1 MTSTSRSPRFATLV
15 FGALF
20 IYLVAVLFHLPNL
33 FYMTSALVV
42 APGIS
47 VLLAK
52 LGLRQVIAERR
63 LPSRL
68 WPDERVEVELRLE
81 NTSLFPKCLLRV
93 DEELPPGLEGDPRD
107 PPGAVVPI
115 LWGDPAVHRYPITAR
130 RRGRYMLPPVMT
142 TALDTFA
149 LYHAKSQQGAGNE
162 VVVYPRRVP
171 LHAHGLHGP
180 SFDGVIRRRRPIASG
195 TDFRG
200 TREYLPGDD
209 LRRVHW
215 RSTARRNK
223 PIVLEFEEPATL
235 DMVLVLDLDPG
246 PVYGAPG
253 DDTFETG
260 VTLAASLIEHELE
273 HGNAVSL
280 VMDRDDAGELRLTRE
295 RHDLLRFFER
305 LALAAPK
312 AGTDFA
318 ALVRQVATSAPSQ
331 AVLLLLSGR
340 LDERFLDE
348 LRRIAQDR
356 PVSYAWL
363 DPASYPEGGVA
374 VDPTSFLERAKVSGA
389 SCFRIRREAIGEGV
403 VRPV

>member
-33 FYMTSALVV
+33 FYMTAALVV

-47 VLLAK
+47 VMLAK
-52 LGLRQVIAERR
+52 LGLRQVVAERR

-81 NTSLFPKCLLRV
+81 NTSLIPKCLLRV

-130 RRGRYMLPPVMT
+130 KRGRYELPGVVT

-149 LYHAKSQQGAGNE
+149 LYHAKSQQGPSNE

-171 LHAHGLHGP
+171 LQAHGLHGP
-180 SFDGVIRRRRPIASG
+180 SFDGVVKRRRPVASG

-223 PIVLEFEEPATL
+223 PIVLEFDEPATL
-235 DMVLVLDLDPG
+235 DMVMVLDRDPG
-246 PVYGAPG
+246 PIYGVPG

-260 VTLAASLIEHELE
+260 VTLAASLVEHELD
-273 HGNAVSL
+273 HGNAVAL
-280 VMDRDDAGELRLTRE
+280 ILDQADAGEIRLTRE

-305 LALAAPK
+305 LALTEPDPETDFPDLSRRVASAAP
-312 AGTDFA
+312 A
-318 ALVRQVATSAPSQ
+318 Q
-331 AVLLLLSGR
+331 AILLLISGR
-340 LDERFLDE
+340 LDERFLE
-348 LRRIAQDR
+348 VLRRIAQDR

-363 DPASYPEGGVA
+363 DPAGYPEGGEA
-374 VDPTSFLERAKVSGA
+374 IDPTSFLERAKMAGA
-389 SCFRIRREAIGEGV
+389 SCFRIRREAISAGV
-403 VRPV
+403 ARAV

>member
-1 MTSTSRSPRFATLV
+1 MTSTSRSPRFATLL

-33 FYMTSALVV
+33 FYMTAALVV

-52 LGLRQVIAERR
+52 LGLRQVVAERR

-81 NTSLFPKCLLRV
+81 NRSLIPKCLLRV
-93 DEELPPGLEGDPRD
+93 DEELPAGLEGDPRE

-130 RRGRYMLPPVMT
+130 RRGRYLLPGVVT

-149 LYHAKSQQGAGNE
+149 LYHAKSSQGAGNE

-171 LHAHGLHGP
+171 LQNHGLHGP
-180 SFDGVIRRRRPIASG
+180 SFDGVVKRRRPVASG
-195 TDFRG
+195 SDFRG

-215 RSTARRNK
+215 KSTARRGK
-223 PIVLEFEEPATL
+223 PIVLEFDEPATL
-235 DMVLVLDLDPG
+235 DMVIVLDCDAG
-246 PVYGAPG
+246 PIYGEPG

-260 VTLAASLIEHELE
+260 VTLAASLIEYELE

-280 VMDRDDAGELRLTRE
+280 MLEPEDAIEVRLTRE

-305 LALAAPK
+305 LALVEPEGGA
-312 AGTDFA
+312 DFPELA
-318 ALVRQVATSAPSQ
+318 RQAATSAPAQ
-331 AVLLLLSGR
+331 AVLLLISSR
-340 LDERFLDE
+340 LDERFLDV
-348 LRRIAQDR
+348 LRRIAQER
-356 PVSYAWL
+356 PVSYAWC
-363 DPASYPEGGVA
+363 DPAGYPVGGA
-374 VDPTSFLERAKVSGA
+374 AIDPTSFFERAKVAGA
-389 SCFRIRREAIGEGV
+389 SCFRIRREAIAEGV
-403 VRPV
+403 VRAV